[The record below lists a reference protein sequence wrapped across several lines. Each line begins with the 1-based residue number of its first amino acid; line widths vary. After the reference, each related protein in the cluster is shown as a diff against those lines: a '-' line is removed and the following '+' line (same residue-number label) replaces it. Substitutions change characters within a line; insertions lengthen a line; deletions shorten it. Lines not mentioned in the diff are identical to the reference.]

1 MKTKSANAQPV
12 QRKHLLAIALL
23 TAASLYLTWSI
34 VSFAKD
40 VRKLIE
46 LKSHPRRRH
55 SYKPIDSYC
64 MYPRIFSTRIPKLTV
79 LQAFIGTDH
88 PNRLPTEQKLV
99 KLLAQESV
107 HYDILSPEAQ
117 DEWLWTASA
126 GDGHLRL
133 GKDKRLFAVAMF
145 HELHCLR
152 TIRGVIAHGWNSI
165 TKERQNHILHCFNYL
180 RQYVLCAADVTLE
193 PGDFT
198 KRNFTTERV
207 GATHTCVDWQPAYEM
222 MAEKWAEW
230 DEFRVAHN
238 IPWHEDAT

>member
-34 VSFAKD
+34 VSFANDMK
-40 VRKLIE
+40 KLIE
-46 LKSHPRRRH
+46 LKSHPRRSH
-55 SYKPIDSYC
+55 SYKPIDSY
-64 MYPRIFSTRIPKLTV
+64 S
-79 LQAFIGTDH
+79 FIGTDH

-99 KLLAQESV
+99 KLLVQESV
-107 HYDILSPEAQ
+107 HYDILSPYAQ
-117 DEWLWTASA
+117 DELLWTASA

-152 TIRGVIAHGWNSI
+152 TIRGVIEHGWNSI

-230 DEFRVAHN
+230 DEFRLAHN